1 MKNDQFTIIPDTFI
15 KSVVSLTGLEDGPV
29 YFLTLLVISILVVFV
44 SFFVGNFVAKKNIF
58 FNRVSRTEIVADLIS
73 QSISI
78 LIKLVGLIVALQIV
92 GAGSLVGAV
101 LGTAGVIGL
110 GISFAFKDIIENYIA
125 GVILSIKQPF
135 FKGDLVNIEGIEGII
150 QRMTT
155 RMTMVKSMDGN
166 NISIPNAK
174 VFKSN
179 IINYS
184 TNPFRRFEFKV
195 GIMADGDPNQARK
208 IGLSAMIKM
217 DSVLDDPSPFA
228 VTDSLGDSSILLIF
242 YGWINQNEVDFL
254 QIRSLAMS
262 AVKDSIEKAGID
274 IPDPSYIVKIQDK
287 DLKAPQKDKQESSI
301 NDELISPKNNQA
313 KVATRQMELESSGA
327 GILDKGVRE

>member
-1 MKNDQFTIIPDTFI
+1 M
-15 KSVVSLTGLEDGPV
+15 
-29 YFLTLLVISILVVFV
+29 
-44 SFFVGNFVAKKNIF
+44 
-58 FNRVSRTEIVADLIS
+58 ADLVS
-73 QSISI
+73 QTISI
-78 LIKLVGLIVALQIV
+78 LIKLAGFIIALQIL

-135 FKGDLVNIEGIEGII
+135 FKGDLVNIEGVEGII

-155 RMTMVKSMDGN
+155 RMTMVKSLDGN

-174 VFKSN
+174 VFKAN

-184 TNPFRRFEFKV
+184 TNPYRRFEFQV
-195 GIMADGDPNQARK
+195 GIMADGNPNEARK
-208 IGLSAMIKM
+208 IGLNAMLEM
-217 DSVLDDPSPFA
+217 DSILDDPAPVA
-228 VTDSLGDSSILLIF
+228 VTDSLGDSSILIIF
-242 YGWINQNEVDFL
+242 YGWINQNEVDFS

-262 AVKDSIEKAGID
+262 AVKDAIEKAGID
-274 IPDPSYIVKIQDK
+274 IPDPSYIVKIQDSN
-287 DLKAPQKDKQESSI
+287 LKEVTKSSRVNSI
-301 NDELISPKNNQA
+301 SDELISPKNNQA
-313 KVATRQMELESSGA
+313 QVATKQMELESNNA